1 LREENVNLIVKAV
14 KDYKESKNL
23 ENLLEII
30 RGYSELGFSGEVKEY
45 MEEFI
50 EKGGNIGD
58 LVKISKDMPEE
69 IRNIICS
76 GEVEVDEEFDADSF
90 LEMGELLW
98 EIGSPDEAKD
108 NYLKAFEYY
117 GFLGNK
123 NAAEQVLKTLKE
135 NYPDDRDV
143 KTLVFKDSKQEVIS
157 NLKDFIAGPPEDET
171 DLRYALGKSFHGEN
185 LLSEAEFNYRRVLEL
200 DNNHRSKR
208 LLVALL
214 RDKGSFE
221 ESLELARE
229 LKGEEKLEELY
240 SISQS
245 LKDSGKTR
253 EGEVV
258 LREIYRIAPD
268 FKNVK
273 ELLGMQR
280 TAQKEKEEE
289 EEIEK
294 VYVDAA
300 LEREKKVK
308 VGDSGKRDEDF
319 EGKKIVFL

>member
-14 KDYKESKNL
+14 KNYKESKNL
-23 ENLLEII
+23 EDLLEII
-30 RGYSELGFSGEVKEY
+30 RGYSELGFFEEVKKY
-45 MEEFI
+45 MEEFMA
-50 EKGGNIGD
+50 KGGNIGD

-76 GEVEVDEEFDADSF
+76 GEVEIDEEFDADSF

-117 GFLGNK
+117 AFLGNK
-123 NAAEQVLKTLKE
+123 SAAEQVLKTLKQ
-135 NYPDDRDV
+135 NYPGDEDV
-143 KTLVFKDSKQEVIS
+143 NALVFKDTKRELVSR
-157 NLKDFIAGPPEDET
+157 LKDFIAEPPEDET

-185 LLSEAEFNYRRVLEL
+185 LILEAESNYRRVLEL
-200 DNNHRSKR
+200 DNTHRSKR

-214 RDKGSFE
+214 KDKGSFE

-245 LKDSGKTR
+245 LKDSGRTR

-258 LREIYRIAPD
+258 LKEIYKIDPD
-268 FKNVK
+268 FKNVRQ
-273 ELLGMQR
+273 LLGMPR
-280 TAQKEKEEE
+280 TEQKEEE
-289 EEIEK
+289 VVER
-294 VYVDAA
+294 VYADTA
-300 LEREKKVK
+300 LKKEKKVK

>member
-1 LREENVNLIVKAV
+1 LREETVNLIVKAV

-23 ENLLEII
+23 EDLLEII
-30 RGYSELGFSGEVKEY
+30 RGYSELGFYGEFKKY
-45 MEEFI
+45 TEEFI

-58 LVKISKDMPEE
+58 LVRISKDMPEE
-69 IRNIICS
+69 IKNIICP
-76 GEVEVDEEFDADSF
+76 GKVEVDEEFDADSF

-117 GFLGNK
+117 AFLGNK

-135 NYPDDRDV
+135 NYPGDNDIT
-143 KTLVFKDSKQEVIS
+143 TLVFQDAKQEIIS
-157 NLKDFIAGPPEDET
+157 NIKSFIAEPPEYET

-185 LLSEAEFNYRRVLEL
+185 LLFEAESNYRRILEL
-200 DNNHRSKR
+200 DDTHKCKR
-208 LLVALL
+208 LLVTLL
-214 RDKGSFE
+214 RDKGSLE

-229 LKGEEKLEELY
+229 LRGEEKLEELY

-245 LKDSGKTR
+245 LKDSGKRR
-253 EGEVV
+253 EGEAV
-258 LREIYRIAPD
+258 LREIYKIDPN
-268 FKNVK
+268 FKNIG
-273 ELLGMQR
+273 ELLGMPR
-280 TAQKEKEEE
+280 AAQKEEKE

-300 LEREKKVK
+300 LKEEKKVK
-308 VGDSGKRDEDF
+308 VGDSGRRDDDF

>member
-1 LREENVNLIVKAV
+1 MREENVNLIVKAV
-14 KDYKESKNL
+14 KEYKESKNL
-23 ENLLEII
+23 DTLLEII
-30 RGYSELGFSGEVKEY
+30 RGYSELGFYGEVEKY
-45 MEEFI
+45 IEEFF
-50 EKGGNIGD
+50 ERGGNIGD
-58 LVKISKDMPEE
+58 LVKISKDLPEK

-76 GEVEVDEEFDADSF
+76 GKIEIDEEFDADSF

-117 GFLGNK
+117 VFLGNK
-123 NAAEQVLKTLKE
+123 GAAEQVLKTLKE

-143 KTLVFKDSKQEVIS
+143 KTLVFKDAKQEVIS
-157 NLKDFIAGPPEDET
+157 NLKAFIEEPPEDET
-171 DLRYALGKSFHGEN
+171 DLRYALGKSFNGEN
-185 LLSEAEFNYRRVLEL
+185 LLPEAESNYRRILEL
-200 DNNHRSKR
+200 DDTHGAKR

-258 LREIYRIAPD
+258 LKEIYKIDPD
-268 FKNVK
+268 FKNIR
-273 ELLGMQR
+273 ELLGMHR
-280 TAQKEKEEE
+280 IEQKE

-300 LEREKKVK
+300 LQKEKKAK

>member
-30 RGYSELGFSGEVKEY
+30 RGYSELGFFGEVKKY

-50 EKGGNIGD
+50 GKGGNVGD
-58 LVKISKDMPEE
+58 LVKNSKDMPEE
-69 IRNIICS
+69 IRDIICS
-76 GEVEVDEEFDADSF
+76 GKVEIDEEFDADSF

-117 GFLGNK
+117 VFLGNK
-123 NAAEQVLKTLKE
+123 NAAEQVLKTLKQ
-135 NYPDDRDV
+135 NYPDDRDI
-143 KTLVFKDSKQEVIS
+143 KALVFKDAKQEVVS
-157 NLKDFIAGPPEDET
+157 NLKAYIAEPPEDEA
-171 DLRYALGKSFHGEN
+171 DLRYALGKSFYGEN
-185 LLSEAEFNYRRVLEL
+185 LLPEAESNYRRILEL
-200 DNNHRSKR
+200 DDTHRAKR

-229 LKGEEKLEELY
+229 LRGAEKLEELY

-245 LKDSGKTR
+245 LRDSGKTR

-258 LREIYRIAPD
+258 LKEIYRIDPD
-268 FKNVK
+268 FKNVR
-273 ELLGMQR
+273 ELLGMPR
-280 TAQKEKEEE
+280 TARKEEEE

-300 LEREKKVK
+300 LKKEKKVK
-308 VGDSGKRDEDF
+308 VGDSGKRNEDF